1 MKDTRILAVDAL
13 RALAVTPVI
22 LFHLSPGWMP
32 GGYLGVDVFFV
43 ISGYLITGIIIEQ
56 LAAGDFSFQ
65 QFYMRRIR
73 RILPALF
80 AVLAFV
86 SAIWFC
92 QEPLLFEDLARLV
105 RGVLLLKANHDIKN
119 MVGDYW
125 AVGAQSQPLLHTW
138 SLAVEEQFYLL
149 FPLLVWGY
157 FKLLPGRPITVMLAV
172 VCLVSMSAFLFL
184 NTIKPD
190 FAFYSALTRGWEL
203 LIGSIIATL
212 RCRENFKAD
221 NVKPS
226 GTIGALSLLVI
237 AAAYFLPFVVNT
249 PRSLGPV
256 LAVAGTA
263 WFLFGMRGSV
273 SAYPWL
279 CRPSLVFIGV
289 ISYSLYLWHWPVIV
303 FFGLIFRQAAISPA
317 ILASQAALIFV
328 LSWASFRWIEV
339 PARRWP
345 ATPFVM
351 FIAAILI
358 YAGVNIAVS
367 VQQNR
372 WTRLYGEGGL
382 RSSSTLPSGVADV
395 NVGGFRGMTMR
406 GGPFVD
412 GSVSATTYGKKY
424 AAIKIVE
431 GRGYRY
437 EETVSGAREDSQAEI
452 LCWGDSHAMVL
463 APVIDATAKMNGFRT
478 AFHIRD
484 GAAPLVVGHATSSDR
499 EAKGLALLRRK
510 PAACIF
516 VMRYDSRRYEDYEE
530 SFNEILKHT
539 KLAVVQQPPVL
550 AIPDVCT
557 VNYFAFLR
565 DERGVRLEK
574 HVVRDGGGQARLAFE
589 RKLLAKFGNNPR
601 FTLIRTDDLFL
612 FEDGSVR
619 WWDRINK
626 LNYIDDDHLSEY
638 GCELIAPKL
647 AKYISSP

>member
-13 RALAVTPVI
+13 RALAVLPVI
-22 LFHLSPGWMP
+22 LFHLSPALMP

-43 ISGYLITGIIIEQ
+43 ISGYLITGIILEQ
-56 LAAGDFSFQ
+56 LAADDFSFQ

-73 RILPALF
+73 RILPSLF
-80 AVLAFV
+80 AVLAIV
-86 SAIWFC
+86 SAIWFW

-105 RGVLLLKANHDIKN
+105 RGVILFKANHDIKN

-125 AVGAQSQPLLHTW
+125 AVGAQSHPLLHTW

-157 FKLLPGRPITVMLAV
+157 FKLRPGRPITVMLAV
-172 VCLVSMSAFLFL
+172 VWLVSMSGFLLL

-203 LIGSIIATL
+203 LAGSIIAAL
-212 RCRENFKAD
+212 RSRERFKSA
-221 NVKPS
+221 NIKPS
-226 GTIGALSLLVI
+226 GIIGAVSLLVI
-237 AAAYFLPFVVNT
+237 AAAYFLPFAVDT

-263 WFLFGMRGSV
+263 LFLFGMRGSA

-279 CRPSLVFIGV
+279 CRPSLVFVGV
-289 ISYSLYLWHWPVIV
+289 MSYSLYLWHWPVIV
-303 FFGLIFRQAAISPA
+303 FFGLIFKQVAISPA
-317 ILASQAALIFV
+317 ILVSQVALIFA

-339 PARRWP
+339 PARRWLAAP
-345 ATPFVM
+345 LAM

-358 YAGVNIAVS
+358 YVGVNVAVCL
-367 VQQNR
+367 QQDR

-382 RSSSTLPSGVADV
+382 RSSGNLASDLADV
-395 NVGGFRGMTMR
+395 NVGGFMGMTMR
-406 GGPFVD
+406 GGPYVD
-412 GSVSATTYGKKY
+412 GSVSAASYGKKY

-437 EETVSGAREDSQAEI
+437 ARAASVAREDSPAEI

-463 APVIDATAKMNGFRT
+463 APMIDATAQMKGFRT
-478 AFHIRD
+478 AFHIKD
-484 GAAPLVVGHATSSDR
+484 GAAPLVVGHATSSER
-499 EAKGLALLRRK
+499 EEKGLALLRRK

-516 VMRYDSRRYEDYEE
+516 VMRYDSRRFEDYEE
-530 SFNEILKHT
+530 SFNEILKYT
-539 KLAVVQQPPVL
+539 KLAVIQQPPVL

-565 DERGVRLEK
+565 DERGVSLEK
-574 HVVRDGGGQARLAFE
+574 HTVRDGSGQTRRAFE

-601 FTLIRTDDLFL
+601 FTFLRTDGLFL
-612 FEDGSVR
+612 LEDGSVR

-638 GCELIAPKL
+638 GCELITPEL
-647 AKYISSP
+647 AKYFSGP